1 MSPASEGD
9 EGDIIEFRE
18 LPLPSSWHRSKEL
31 YPKFAT
37 LEPSN
42 GDKAASLLSA
52 LFGPP
57 APDPS
62 RASSARSGSSGVKQN
77 HIPKGWTRNSLASSL
92 SPYMLSSTASS
103 SHDMT
108 TRRNA
113 NPLNT
118 ASISISLIIRYR
130 RGPSLARHICAVVK
144 ITANRK
150 ITCTVYAATNQ
161 FLLPGSFGTRRMC
174 MLLMNAMMRTADE
187 KPPQTKFLELSES
200 AAVAAR

>member
-1 MSPASEGD
+1 MSPASAGD
-9 EGDIIEFRE
+9 EGDIIKFRE
-18 LPLPSSWHRSKEL
+18 LPLPPSWYRSKEL
-31 YPKFAT
+31 YPKLTT
-37 LEPSN
+37 LGPSN

-52 LFGPP
+52 P

-150 ITCTVYAATNQ
+150 MTCTVYAATNQ
-161 FLLPGSFGTRRMC
+161 FLLPGSLGTRRMC
-174 MLLMNAMMRTADE
+174 MLLMNAMMRTTAE